1 MIGDRLGQ
9 LSADPSNQ
17 SKSRR
22 SQGFAC
28 LAERSFKRP
37 SPLAQLLSFVL
48 SLSTALTPTMLH
60 AQQPA
65 VDAPTLTIRTS
76 TRLVVVDAVVT
87 DKKGHPVTGLK
98 AEDFVLEENGKK
110 QRIAFFTPP
119 GALRTGTQPLPPG
132 VLSNRPEFLKP
143 AGVPIVLLL
152 DAANSS
158 FKDQAYGR
166 WQMLKYVEE
175 QSRTG
180 MPTAV
185 MTLTDHLHVLQEF
198 TSDPRILATAIRNL
212 RPQEQ
217 SRQRGASSRSTSFNG
232 NETPGP
238 GLISATKISLAQAEV
253 AGFQNLVT
261 ANDMEDRTV
270 VTIDAMREL
279 SRLLAGLPGR
289 KNVLWVTSDF
299 PFDLIPHDS
308 NMSDAEM
315 ITDHHGGGGRSGVNA
330 SGSIVAVPRQLHVE
344 QIKQAESQLA
354 SANIVIYPVDVG
366 GLLSGM
372 EGSSA
377 VHSSG
382 LYADDLSQGA
392 LRQTAGLQASQGS
405 MQEVAAETGG
415 KAYLNQNEIGLAESQ
430 AASDDRASYSLGYYP
445 ENNKWDGKYR
455 TINIKSSRSN
465 TQLRYRKGYF
475 AIDPGET
482 GRNNSNT
489 NNDKSREQDVASA
502 LQVNAPATQVTFMAQ
517 TKPTNPGKMQVIF
530 LIDAHTLSAEDSVDG
545 VRMNVNL
552 YAAIYSLD
560 GKMLGNQGIKIDR
573 MFDAASYQQI
583 LAKGMMVPIDM
594 EIPAGGTVLRL
605 AVLDNKTGFIGTV
618 SGPLGQ

>member
-1 MIGDRLGQ
+1 MSCRTQ
-9 LSADPSNQ
+9 LQAAVAVGLVCSLSPA
-17 SKSRR
+17 
-22 SQGFAC
+22 
-28 LAERSFKRP
+28 P
-37 SPLAQLLSFVL
+37 SP
-48 SLSTALTPTMLH
+48 TILH
-60 AQQPA
+60 AQEPPA
-65 VDAPTLTIRTS
+65 NVPTLTIRTN

-110 QRIAFFTPP
+110 QRIAFFAPP
-119 GALRTGTQPLPPG
+119 DAPRTGAQPLPPG

-143 AGVPIVLLL
+143 AGVPTVLLL

-166 WQMLKYVEE
+166 WQMLKYVYVEE
-175 QSRTG
+175 QSHTG

-198 TSDPRILATAIRNL
+198 TSDPRILATAINNL

-217 SRQRGASSRSTSFNG
+217 SRQRGASSRSTNFNG

-261 ANDMEDRTV
+261 ANNLEDRTV

-289 KNVLWVTSDF
+289 KNILWVTSDF
-299 PFDLIPHDS
+299 PFDLMPQDP

-315 ITDHHGGGGRSGVNA
+315 ITDHHGGGRSGVNA
-330 SGSIVAVPRQLHVE
+330 SGSMVTVPRQLHVE

-366 GLLSGM
+366 GLVSGM

-430 AASDDRASYSLGYYP
+430 AASDDKASYSLGYYP
-445 ENNKWDGKYR
+445 DNNKWDGRYR
-455 TINIKSSRSN
+455 NITIKLSRGDTQTRN
-465 TQLRYRKGYF
+465 TEVRHRKGYF
-475 AIDPGET
+475 AIDPAEAGH
-482 GRNNSNT
+482 NNSNT
-489 NNDKSREQDVASA
+489 NNDNSREQDVASA

-517 TKPTNPGKMQVIF
+517 TKPTSPGKMQVIF
-530 LIDAHTLSAEDSVDG
+530 LIDAHTLSAEDSLDG
-545 VRMNVNL
+545 VKMNVNL
-552 YAAIYSLD
+552 YAAIYNLD

-594 EIPAGGTVLRL
+594 EIPAGGTELRL

-618 SGPLGQ
+618 SGPLTQ

>member
-1 MIGDRLGQ
+1 MFCR
-9 LSADPSNQ
+9 
-17 SKSRR
+17 
-22 SQGFAC
+22 
-28 LAERSFKRP
+28 
-37 SPLAQLLSFVL
+37 AQLQTAVAVGLVL
-48 SLSTALTPTMLH
+48 SLSPAPSLTMLH
-60 AQQPA
+60 AQEPA
-65 VDAPTLTIRTS
+65 ANVPPVTIRTN

-87 DKKGHPVTGLK
+87 DKKGQPVTGLK
-98 AEDFVLEENGKK
+98 AEDFVLEEKGKK
-110 QRIAFFTPP
+110 QRIVFFTPP
-119 GALRTGTQPLPPG
+119 GAPRTGAQPLPPG

-143 AGVPIVLLL
+143 AGVSTVLLL

-175 QSRTG
+175 QSHTA

-185 MTLTDHLHVLQEF
+185 MTLTDRLHVLQEF
-198 TSDPRILATAIRNL
+198 TSDPRILVTAIRNL

-217 SRQRGASSRSTSFNG
+217 SPQRGASSRSTNFNG

-261 ANDMEDRTV
+261 AYNLEDRTV

-289 KNVLWVTSDF
+289 KNVLWVTSDL
-299 PFDLIPHDS
+299 PFDLIPQDP
-308 NMSDAEM
+308 NMSDAGM
-315 ITDHHGGGGRSGVNA
+315 ITERHGGGGRSVGVTA
-330 SGSIVAVPRQLHVE
+330 PGSMVAVPRQLHVE

-354 SANIVIYPVDVG
+354 SANIVIYPVGVG
-366 GLLSGM
+366 GLVSGM

-415 KAYLNQNEIGLAESQ
+415 KAYLNQNEIGLAENQ
-430 AASDDRASYSLGYYP
+430 AVSDDKASYSLGYYP
-445 ENNKWDGKYR
+445 ENDKWDGGYR
-455 TINIKSSRSN
+455 SIKIKLSRGN
-465 TQLRYRKGYF
+465 TQVRYRKGYF
-475 AIDPGET
+475 AIEPGEH
-482 GRNNSNT
+482 N
-489 NNDKSREQDVASA
+489 NNDNSYEQDVASA

-517 TKPTNPGKMQVIF
+517 TKSTNAGKMQVIF
-530 LIDAHTLSAEDSVDG
+530 LIDAHTLCAEDSVDG
-545 VRMNVNL
+545 VKMNVNL

-560 GKMLGNQGIKIDR
+560 GKMLGNRGIKIDR
-573 MFDAASYQQI
+573 MFDAASYQRI

-594 EIPAGGTVLRL
+594 EIPAGGTELRL

-618 SGPLGQ
+618 SGPLTQ

>member
-1 MIGDRLGQ
+1 MSCRTQ
-9 LSADPSNQ
+9 LQTAIAVGLVFTLSPAPS
-17 SKSRR
+17 
-22 SQGFAC
+22 
-28 LAERSFKRP
+28 
-37 SPLAQLLSFVL
+37 
-48 SLSTALTPTMLH
+48 PTMLH
-60 AQQPA
+60 AQEPA
-65 VDAPTLTIRTS
+65 ADVPTLTIRS
-76 TRLVVVDAVVT
+76 NTRLVVVDAVVT

-98 AEDFVLEENGKK
+98 AQDFVLEENGKK
-110 QRIAFFTPP
+110 QRMAFFTPP
-119 GALRTGTQPLPPG
+119 GAPRTGAQPLPPG

-143 AGVPIVLLL
+143 AGVPTVLLL
-152 DAANSS
+152 DGANSS
-158 FKDQAYGR
+158 FRDQAYGR

-175 QSRTG
+175 QSNTG

-198 TSDPRILATAIRNL
+198 TSDPGILVTAIKNL

-261 ANDMEDRTV
+261 ANNLEDRTV

-289 KNVLWVTSDF
+289 KNILWVTSDF
-299 PFDLIPHDS
+299 PFDLMPQDP

-315 ITDHHGGGGRSGVNA
+315 ITNRHGGGGRSVGVNA
-330 SGSIVAVPRQLHVE
+330 PGSMVAVSRQLHVDE
-344 QIKQAESQLA
+344 IKHAESQLA
-354 SANIVIYPVDVG
+354 SANIVIYPIDVG
-366 GLLSGM
+366 GLVSGM

-392 LRQTAGLQASQGS
+392 LRQTAGLQANQGS

-415 KAYLNQNEIGLAESQ
+415 KAYLNQNEIGLAENQ
-430 AASDDRASYSLGYYP
+430 AVSDDRASYALGYYP
-445 ENNKWDGKYR
+445 DNDKWDGRYR
-455 TINIKSSRSN
+455 SIKIKLSQDN
-465 TQLRYRKGYF
+465 TEVRYRKGYF
-475 AIDPGET
+475 AIDPGEAKY
-482 GRNNSNT
+482 NN
-489 NNDKSREQDVASA
+489 NNDNSYEQDVASA

-530 LIDAHTLSAEDSVDG
+530 LIDAHTLFAEDSVDG
-545 VRMNVNL
+545 VKMNVNL

-560 GKMLGNQGIKIDR
+560 GKMLGNRGIRIDR

-583 LAKGMMVPIDM
+583 LARGMMVPIDM
-594 EIPAGGTVLRL
+594 EIPAGSTELRL

-618 SGPLGQ
+618 SGPLTQ

>member
-1 MIGDRLGQ
+1 MF
-9 LSADPSNQ
+9 
-17 SKSRR
+17 RR
-22 SQGFAC
+22 
-28 LAERSFKRP
+28 
-37 SPLAQLLSFVL
+37 AQVQTAVAVGLVF
-48 SLSTALTPTMLH
+48 SLNPVPIPTMLH
-60 AQQPA
+60 AQEPA
-65 VDAPTLTIRTS
+65 VNVPTLTIRS
-76 TRLVVVDAVVT
+76 NTRLVVVDAVVT

-98 AEDFVLEENGKK
+98 AQDFVLEENGKK
-110 QRIAFFTPP
+110 QRMAFFTPP
-119 GALRTGTQPLPPG
+119 GAPRTGAQPLPPG

-152 DAANSS
+152 DGANSS
-158 FKDQAYGR
+158 FRDQAYGR

-175 QSRTG
+175 QSNTG

-198 TSDPRILATAIRNL
+198 TSDPGILVTAIKNL

-261 ANDMEDRTV
+261 ANNLEDRTV

-289 KNVLWVTSDF
+289 KNILWVTSDF
-299 PFDLIPHDS
+299 PFDLMPQDP
-308 NMSDAEM
+308 NTSDAEM
-315 ITDHHGGGGRSGVNA
+315 ITDRHGDGGRSVGVNA
-330 SGSIVAVPRQLHVE
+330 PGSMVAVPRQLHVE

-366 GLLSGM
+366 GLVSGM

-382 LYADDLSQGA
+382 LYADDLSRGA
-392 LRQTAGLQASQGS
+392 LRQTAGLQAIQGS
-405 MQEVAAETGG
+405 MREVAAETGG
-415 KAYLNQNEIGLAESQ
+415 KAYLNQNEIGLAENQ

-445 ENNKWDGKYR
+445 DNNKWDGRYR
-455 TINIKSSRSN
+455 NITIKLSEIRLNHGK
-465 TQLRYRKGYF
+465 TQVRYRKGYF
-475 AIDPGET
+475 AIEPGEAKHN
-482 GRNNSNT
+482 NNSNN
-489 NNDKSREQDVASA
+489 NNDNSYEQDVASA
-502 LQVNAPATQVTFMAQ
+502 LRVNAPATQVTFMAQ

-545 VRMNVNL
+545 VKMNVNL

-560 GKMLGNQGIKIDR
+560 GKMLGNQGIRIDR

-594 EIPAGGTVLRL
+594 EIPAGGTELRL

-618 SGPLGQ
+618 SGPLTQ

>member
-1 MIGDRLGQ
+1 MSCRTQ
-9 LSADPSNQ
+9 LQAAVAVGLVCSLSPA
-17 SKSRR
+17 
-22 SQGFAC
+22 
-28 LAERSFKRP
+28 P
-37 SPLAQLLSFVL
+37 SP
-48 SLSTALTPTMLH
+48 TILH
-60 AQQPA
+60 AQEPPA
-65 VDAPTLTIRTS
+65 NVPTLTIRTS
-76 TRLVVVDAVVT
+76 TKLVVVDAVVT

-119 GALRTGTQPLPPG
+119 GAPRTGAQPLPPG

-143 AGVPIVLLL
+143 AGVPTVLLL

-166 WQMLKYVEE
+166 WQMLKYVYVEE
-175 QSRTG
+175 QSHTG

-198 TSDPRILATAIRNL
+198 TSDPRILATAIKNL

-261 ANDMEDRTV
+261 ANSLEDRTV

-299 PFDLIPHDS
+299 PFDLVPQDP

-315 ITDHHGGGGRSGVNA
+315 ITDHHGGGRSGVNA
-330 SGSIVAVPRQLHVE
+330 SGSMAAVPRQLHVE

-366 GLLSGM
+366 GLVSGM

-445 ENNKWDGKYR
+445 DNNKWDGRYR
-455 TINIKSSRSN
+455 NITIKLSRGDTQVRN
-465 TQLRYRKGYF
+465 TEVRHRKGYF
-475 AIDPGET
+475 AIDPAEAGHD
-482 GRNNSNT
+482 NSNV
-489 NNDKSREQDVASA
+489 NNDSSREQDVASA

-517 TKPTNPGKMQVIF
+517 TKPTSPGKMQVIF
-530 LIDAHTLSAEDSVDG
+530 LIDAHTLSAEDSLDG
-545 VRMNVNL
+545 VKMNVNL
-552 YAAIYSLD
+552 YAAIYNLD
-560 GKMLGNQGIKIDR
+560 GKMLGNRGIKIDR

-594 EIPAGGTVLRL
+594 EIPAGGTELRL

-618 SGPLGQ
+618 SGPLTQ

>member
-1 MIGDRLGQ
+1 MSCR
-9 LSADPSNQ
+9 
-17 SKSRR
+17 
-22 SQGFAC
+22 
-28 LAERSFKRP
+28 
-37 SPLAQLLSFVL
+37 AQLQTAVAVGPVLSFVL
-48 SLSTALTPTMLH
+48 SLSPALIPTMLH
-60 AQQPA
+60 AQEPA
-65 VDAPTLTIRTS
+65 VDVPTLTIRTN

-119 GALRTGTQPLPPG
+119 GAPRTGAEPLPPG

-143 AGVPIVLLL
+143 AGVPTVLLL
-152 DAANSS
+152 DTANSS

-175 QSRTG
+175 QSNTG

-185 MTLTDHLHVLQEF
+185 MTLTDHLHVLREF

-261 ANDMEDRTV
+261 ANNLEDRTV

-299 PFDLIPHDS
+299 PFDLMPQDP

-330 SGSIVAVPRQLHVE
+330 PGSMVAVPRQLHIE

-366 GLLSGM
+366 GLVSGM
-372 EGSSA
+372 EGISA

-392 LRQTAGLQASQGS
+392 LRQTTGLQASQGS

-445 ENNKWDGKYR
+445 DNNKWDGKYR
-455 TINIKSSRSN
+455 SITIKLNEIRSN
-465 TQLRYRKGYF
+465 HGNPQVRHRKGYF
-475 AIDPGET
+475 AIEPGEA
-482 GRNNSNT
+482 GHNNSNT

-545 VRMNVNL
+545 VKMNVNV